1 MRHQQ
6 FLDAGVRTFAISVD
20 IPERNAAMVEKLSL
34 PFPYL
39 SDPDR
44 SRAISPFGVA
54 DEKDERHI
62 ARPAVVVVTPQSEEA
77 FRFVSRDYADRVPE
91 DEVLAVVQRLN
102 LPAASQPPPERGEP
116 SPSSRSLSPSNLRI
130 YFRGARFAAQT
141 MGLRH
146 AHYAEEIKV
155 DSKAYVA
162 EMDRFVEALNWL
174 REKTRREPDAEAR
187 SAPSKPVS

>member
-20 IPERNAAMVEKLSL
+20 TPERNAGMVEKLSL

-44 SRAISPFGVA
+44 SLAIYPFGVA

-62 ARPAVVVVTPQSEEA
+62 ARPAVVVLASQDEEV

-91 DEVLAVVQRLN
+91 DEVLAVVQALN
-102 LPAASQPPPERGEP
+102 LPPTSQPGPEAGIPEP
-116 SPSSRSLSPSNLRI
+116 GVRSLSPSNLRI

-146 AHYAEEIKV
+146 AHFAEEIKV

-174 REKTRREPDAEAR
+174 RQTTRP
-187 SAPSKPVS
+187 